1 MSLFL
6 SFVITG
12 LVTGSVYALIAT
24 GLVVTYTTTGVF
36 NFGHGAVAMA
46 SAFMFWQLWQGW
58 HINVVVSVIL
68 MLVVIAPLFGLI
80 VERVLMRPLRG
91 QSVDVN
97 VVVTLG
103 LLLALVG
110 AANLFWKPDVARSLP
125 QFFGGRGFHA
135 FGLLISYHQVIAI
148 ASLVVA
154 GVGLRLLFTRARLGV
169 AMRAVVDNS
178 DLLAMAGGRPER
190 VQQLAWALS
199 CSLAAL
205 AGMLLAP
212 LQQLNILNLTLL
224 VVDGYAAAIIGRLRN
239 LPVAIGGALAIA
251 VGQDL
256 ALGYLPSSGFVSQI
270 QEILPIIILFLALIV
285 LPQDRL
291 RTATLGG
298 AIAPRVASL
307 RSSIIAGTAVIAVAV
322 LLSRSLSDNHLQTGT
337 TACALA
343 LVLLS
348 LMLVTGYGGMVSLC
362 QMAFVGLGAYAMSHV
377 GGTGGSFL
385 GVIAAVGLA
394 AAVGALVALPT
405 LRLRGLYLALA
416 TFAFASVMEAA
427 VFGQIFGSGGSASV
441 AKVDLPGLHT
451 QTPRGFFILAAVVFV
466 LSAIGVLALRRGS
479 FGRKLVATNDS
490 PAACATLGVSVNS
503 TKLITFTVAAGLAGL
518 AGVIYGGNQGQVG
531 TNDFAALLSLVVLL
545 LARVG
550 GINTAT
556 GALLGA
562 ITYSLYPILDTHY
575 PKIGAAQYLLTGLA
589 AISVGRDPNGLGGRI
604 AQIAEDF
611 RAGQQTRH
619 NVVPPASP
627 GTPAA
632 VFLAEEGEGIVSA
645 AH

>member
-58 HINVVVSVIL
+58 HIPVVLSVIL
-68 MLVVIAPLFGLI
+68 MLAVIAPLFGVI

-91 QSVDVN
+91 QPVDVN

-110 AANLFWKPDVARSLP
+110 AANIFWKPAVPRSLP
-125 QFFGGRGFHA
+125 QFFGGNGFHA
-135 FGLLISYHQVIAI
+135 AGLLISYHEVIAV
-148 ASLVVA
+148 ASLVIA
-154 GVGLRLLFTRARLGV
+154 GITLRILFTRARVGV
-169 AMRAVVDNS
+169 AMRAVVDNG

-190 VQQLAWALS
+190 VQQLAWAMS

-239 LPVAIGGALAIA
+239 LPVAITGALVIAI
-251 VGQDL
+251 GQNL
-256 ALGYLPSSGFVSQI
+256 ALGYLPQSGFISQI
-270 QEILPIIILFLALIV
+270 QNILPIIVLFLALIV

-307 RSSIIAGTAVIAVAV
+307 WSSVSGGVVVVAAAVV
-322 LLSRSLSDNHLQTGT
+322 LSMHLSNNNLQTGT
-337 TACALA
+337 EALALA

-377 GGTGGSFL
+377 GGNGGSLL
-385 GVIAAVGLA
+385 GVFAAVGLSA
-394 AAVGALVALPT
+394 AAGALVALPT

-416 TFAFASVMEAA
+416 TFAFASVMEVA
-427 VFGQIFGSGGSASV
+427 VFGQIFGSGGSAHV
-441 AKVDLPGLHT
+441 AKVDLPGLST
-451 QTPRGFFILAAVVFV
+451 QSPRGFFILSAVVFA
-466 LSAIGVLALRRGS
+466 LCAIGVLALRRGP
-479 FGRKLVATNDS
+479 FGRKLVAANDS

-503 TKLITFTVAAGLAGL
+503 TKLITFSVAAGLAGL

-562 ITYSLYPILDTHY
+562 VTYSLYPILDTHF

-604 AQIAEDF
+604 AGVIEDF
-611 RAGQQTRH
+611 RTGQSRREVAIRVT
-619 NVVPPASP
+619 A

-632 VFLAEEGEGIVSA
+632 VFIAEEGDSVVSA

>member
-1 MSLFL
+1 MSLFF
-6 SFVITG
+6 SFVIGG
-12 LVTGSVYALIAT
+12 LVTGSVYALIST

-46 SAFMFWQLWQGW
+46 SAFTFWQLWQGW
-58 HINVVVSVIL
+58 HINVVLSVAL
-68 MLVVIAPLFGLI
+68 MLLVIAPLFGVI

-91 QSVDVN
+91 ASVDVN

-110 AANLFWKPDVARSLP
+110 VANIAWKPDVPRSLP
-125 QFFGGRGFHA
+125 LFFGGRGFQA
-135 FGLLISYHQVIAI
+135 AGLIISYHEVVTV
-148 ASLVVA
+148 ASLLVV
-154 GVGLRLLFTRARLGV
+154 GIGLRLLFTRSRLGI
-169 AMRAVVDNS
+169 AMRAVVDNP

-190 VQQLAWALS
+190 VQQLAWVIS

-212 LQQLNILNLTLL
+212 IQHLNILDLTLL
-224 VVDGYAAAIIGRLRN
+224 VVDGYAAAIIGRLRS
-239 LPVAIGGALAIA
+239 LPLAIGGALTIAI
-251 VGQDL
+251 GQNL

-270 QEILPIIILFLALIV
+270 QNILPIGILFIALIV

-298 AIAPRVASL
+298 AIAPRVAGL
-307 RSSIIAGTAVIAVAV
+307 RSSILGGVAV
-322 LLSRSLSDNHLQTGT
+322 VAITVVLSRGLSTSHLQTGT
-337 TACALA
+337 EAFALA

-348 LMLVTGYGGMVSLC
+348 LVLVTGYGGMVSLC
-362 QMAFVGLGAYAMSHV
+362 QMAFVGLGAYAMSHL
-377 GGTGGSFL
+377 GHGGSLL
-385 GVIAAVGLA
+385 GVLAAVGLSA
-394 AAVGALVALPT
+394 AAGALVALPT

-416 TFAFASVMEAA
+416 TFAFASIMEVA
-427 VFGQIFGSGGSASV
+427 VFGEIFGSGGSVNV
-441 AKVDLPGLHT
+441 AKVHIPGLST
-451 QTPRGFFILAAVVFV
+451 QSDRGFFVFSSVVFA
-466 LSAIGVLALRRGS
+466 LSAIGVLMLRRGP
-479 FGRKLVATNDS
+479 FGRKIVATNDS

-531 TNDFAALLSLVVLL
+531 TEDFAALLSLVVLL

-556 GALLGA
+556 GALFGA
-562 ITYSLYPILDTHY
+562 VTYSLYPILDAHV
-575 PKIGAAQYLLTGLA
+575 PKLGAAQYLLTGLA
-589 AISVGRDPNGLGGRI
+589 AISVGRDPNGFGGRI
-604 AQIAEDF
+604 AGLLNLF
-611 RAGQQTRH
+611 RASHPDAHQT
-619 NVVPPASP
+619 VAAA

-632 VFLAEEGEGIVSA
+632 VFIAEEGETVVSA
-645 AH
+645 SH